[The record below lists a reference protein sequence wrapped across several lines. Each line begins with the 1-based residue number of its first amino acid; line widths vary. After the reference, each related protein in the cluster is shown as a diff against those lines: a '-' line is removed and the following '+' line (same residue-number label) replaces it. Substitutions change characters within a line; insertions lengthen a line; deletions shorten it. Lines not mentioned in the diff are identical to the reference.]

1 MLFSGSKLLPDFF
14 LDEFN
19 EQGLMDEIASRG
31 GTPRFTGGKDT
42 AAAGEAEA
50 AAPGG
55 GIADT
60 FKTIQGMLNEEAVK
74 SMGGVF
80 LFDLKGKAGSK
91 ESATMRD
98 DQL

>member
-1 MLFSGSKLLPDFF
+1 
-14 LDEFN
+14 
-19 EQGLMDEIASRG
+19 MDEIASRG
-31 GTPRFTGGKDT
+31 GTPRFAGGKDT
-42 AAAGEAEA
+42 AGAGGAEA

-80 LFDLKGKAGSK
+80 LFDLKGKAGIK
-91 ESATMRD
+91 ESATMGN
-98 DQL
+98 DQI